1 MKPADPCDRGHRESP
16 WEMWRLRE
24 LKRANEILKRA
35 ASFLGRSSI
44 VNTRIVELICTVL
57 RSAGVSVAPGTYYA
71 AKTRAPSIRACRDA
85 VMAPVLKQLWEDNN
99 RVYGSRKLCKA
110 ARRAVHDI
118 GRDQVARLMCTAGI
132 AGARRSKRVRTT
144 KPEFGASRHLDLVG
158 RDFTATTPNQ
168 FSVTDLTLVPT
179 WAGVTYGCHLTDAYS
194 RMIVGGRVVQESTAR
209 ENNGWMARKKSLTAG
224 TDVAEEI
231 LGAAASLFY
240 ERGYDAT
247 SIRDLALV
255 AGISSSTLYHH
266 FTNKQE
272 ILHAVVERFMRDFNA
287 ELIPILIDPN
297 RPHTQRLAEM
307 TRRHLTMSDERRP
320 ELLNANQFRTS
331 LSPTQLRNIV
341 GLQWEYHDAV
351 KALLAEGCAAGVFV
365 VDDVDATTM
374 ALLDMLNGVREW
386 FNHTGHLSINDVVNR
401 YTRIVQR
408 MVAATP
414 SDNQ

>member
-1 MKPADPCDRGHRESP
+1 M
-16 WEMWRLRE
+16 
-24 LKRANEILKRA
+24 
-35 ASFLGRSSI
+35 
-44 VNTRIVELICTVL
+44 
-57 RSAGVSVAPGTYYA
+57 
-71 AKTRAPSIRACRDA
+71 
-85 VMAPVLKQLWEDNN
+85 
-99 RVYGSRKLCKA
+99 
-110 ARRAVHDI
+110 
-118 GRDQVARLMCTAGI
+118 
-132 AGARRSKRVRTT
+132 
-144 KPEFGASRHLDLVG
+144 
-158 RDFTATTPNQ
+158 
-168 FSVTDLTLVPT
+168 TLVPT
-179 WAGVTYGCHLTDAYS
+179 WAGVTYGCFLTDADS
-194 RMIVGGRVVQESTAR
+194 RMIVGGRVVQEPTTR

-231 LGAAASLFY
+231 LVAAASLFY

-320 ELLNANQFRTS
+320 ELLNTNQFRTS

-351 KALLAEGCAAGVFV
+351 KALLAQGSAAGVFV
-365 VDDVDATTM
+365 VDDVDTTTM

>member
-1 MKPADPCDRGHRESP
+1 
-16 WEMWRLRE
+16 
-24 LKRANEILKRA
+24 
-35 ASFLGRSSI
+35 
-44 VNTRIVELICTVL
+44 
-57 RSAGVSVAPGTYYA
+57 
-71 AKTRAPSIRACRDA
+71 
-85 VMAPVLKQLWEDNN
+85 
-99 RVYGSRKLCKA
+99 
-110 ARRAVHDI
+110 
-118 GRDQVARLMCTAGI
+118 
-132 AGARRSKRVRTT
+132 
-144 KPEFGASRHLDLVG
+144 VG

-168 FSVTDLTLVPT
+168 CVGARSDVRADLGKRDLRVLPHRRLQPDDRRLAVAGHKRTSMVLDARASV
-179 WAGVTYGCHLTDAYS
+179 
-194 RMIVGGRVVQESTAR
+194 VVQELTAR
-209 ENNGWMARKKSLTAG
+209 ENNGRVARKKCLTAG

-231 LGAAASLFY
+231 LVAAASLFY

-247 SIRDLALV
+247 SIRDLAVV

-272 ILHAVVERFMRDFNA
+272 ILHAVVERFMQDFNA

-297 RPHTQRLAEM
+297 RSPAQRLAEM

-320 ELLNANQFRTS
+320 ELLNTNQFRTS

-351 KALLAEGCAAGVFV
+351 KALLAQGSAAGVFV
-365 VDDVDATTM
+365 VDDVDTTTM

-414 SDNQ
+414 TDKR